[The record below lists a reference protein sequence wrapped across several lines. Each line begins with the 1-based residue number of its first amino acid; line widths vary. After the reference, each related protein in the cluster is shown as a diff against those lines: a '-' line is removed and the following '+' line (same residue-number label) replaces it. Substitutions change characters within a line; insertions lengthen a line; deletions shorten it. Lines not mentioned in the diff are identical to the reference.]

1 MEHMWYSEF
10 FMLQLPSNVGLNAM
24 ERDSI
29 VRGYTHTDEN
39 TRCNICDVAQ
49 HICEPSG
56 YLRAHKQDRAQWNM
70 IEMVVVGTMGVLL
83 LLLQRVR
90 PRHLANQ
97 STCWCPMNEN
107 CGRVVA
113 IPATVG
119 RWQCEPSLKSCT
131 FHTQTFGR
139 FCVTKCAC
147 KLHLSRRLSS
157 RKI

>member
-10 FMLQLPSNVGLNAM
+10 FMLQLPSNVGLSAM

-107 CGRVVA
+107 CGRV
-113 IPATVG
+113 PWCGNSSYG
-119 RWQCEPSLKSCT
+119 RSL
-131 FHTQTFGR
+131 
-139 FCVTKCAC
+139 AM
-147 KLHLSRRLSS
+147 
-157 RKI
+157 